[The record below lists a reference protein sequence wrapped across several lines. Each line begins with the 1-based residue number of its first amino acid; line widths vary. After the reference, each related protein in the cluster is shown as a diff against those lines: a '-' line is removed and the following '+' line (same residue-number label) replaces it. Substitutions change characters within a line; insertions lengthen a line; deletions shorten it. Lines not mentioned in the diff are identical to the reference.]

1 MEDIQSNVDERQT
14 GVGTDIRDLR
24 KSRNVT
30 LADMAETLDRS
41 IGWLSQVE
49 RGQTEPA
56 IPDLRKIAK
65 IFEIPISFFF
75 RNEMADEGEAGLIVR
90 AHSRA
95 KLGSRQ
101 DGLVEE
107 LLSPNLSGDF
117 EMIRSEFEP
126 HSKSELVSAR
136 PTQEGGYLISGA
148 LTLWIGDKAHHLTEG
163 DSFQFQ
169 NEQYRWENSGNEPAI
184 ALWVISPP
192 VY

>member
-1 MEDIQSNVDERQT
+1 MEDIQTIANDRQT

-24 KSRNVT
+24 KSRNIT

-56 IPDLRKIAK
+56 IPDLRKIAR

-75 RNEMADEGEAGLIVR
+75 RNEMADEGETGLIVR

-126 HSKSELVSAR
+126 HSKSELITAR
-136 PTQEGGYLISGA
+136 PTQEGGYLVSGA
-148 LTLWIGDKAHHLTEG
+148 LTLWIGDKAHHLNEG

-169 NEQYRWENSGNEPAI
+169 NEQYRWQNSGNQPAI
-184 ALWVISPP
+184 VLWVISPP